1 MRHPP
6 PRRECVRTDDDRE
19 YFNRRAEAEIE
30 AASATENPAACRAHY
45 QMAELYLERAFS
57 DEEDAASEDAPA
69 A

>member
-1 MRHPP
+1 MR
-6 PRRECVRTDDDRE
+6 TDDDDDRE
-19 YFNRRAEAEIE
+19 YYNRRAEAEIE

-57 DEEDAASEDAPA
+57 DEEDAASEGAPA

>member
-1 MRHPP
+1 MR
-6 PRRECVRTDDDRE
+6 TDDDDRE
-19 YFNRRAEAEIE
+19 YYNRRAEAEIE

-57 DEEDAASEDAPA
+57 DEEDATSEDAPA

>member
-1 MRHPP
+1 
-6 PRRECVRTDDDRE
+6 VRTDDDDRE

-57 DEEDAASEDAPA
+57 DEGDAAASENIA
-69 A
+69 AA